1 MAVTISKGR
10 TPYWLWWLGG
20 SVVCLG
26 AIALLSLRPNREP
39 AVSLAKTAVVERIT
53 LPVTLGASGKVVPS
67 QTVNLSPKVGGKLV
81 ELLVD
86 QGDRV
91 VEGQIVAR
99 MDSSSIEPQLQQAAA
114 LVASAQANLA
124 RLRNGAR
131 PEEINAAKAQVAAAQ
146 ARAELAQKRLDRF
159 VALAKEGVIPT
170 DRMDEIIAEANSAQ
184 ANLRDRQKQLERLLN
199 GARPE
204 EIAQAEAQLQEAQAR
219 LAAVKVQLEDTII
232 RAPFAGIITQ
242 KYANVGAF
250 VTPTTTATLT
260 SSATS
265 TSIVALARGLEI
277 LAEIPEVDISQVQV
291 GQAVEIIADAYPD
304 RVYQGKVRLIAP
316 EAVVQ
321 QNVTSFQVRIDLL
334 TGQDQL
340 RSGMNVELKLKGREI
355 PQAIV
360 VPTVAIVTEGGQTGV
375 YVDQG
380 GKPEFRPVTIGS
392 TFNQQTQILS
402 GLTGGERI
410 YLELPRR

>member
-1 MAVTISKGR
+1 MAVTVSKGKSN
-10 TPYWLWWLGG
+10 YWVWWLGG
-20 SVVCLG
+20 SAVLLT
-26 AIALLSLRPNREP
+26 ALVFLALRPRREP
-39 AVSLAKTAVVERIT
+39 LVSLAKTAVVERVT

-91 VEGQIVAR
+91 TAGQIVAR
-99 MDSSSIEPQLQQAAA
+99 MDSSSIEPQLRQAEA

-131 PEEINAAKAQVAAAQ
+131 PEEIKSAQALVEAAQ
-146 ARAELAQKRLDRF
+146 ARADLAQKRRDRF
-159 VALAKEGVIPT
+159 LSLAKEGVIT
-170 DRMDEIIAEANSAQ
+170 QDRLDEVVAEANSAQ

-204 EIAQAEAQLQEAQAR
+204 EIAQAEAQLREAQAR
-219 LAAVKVQLEDTII
+219 LEAVQVQLEDTII
-232 RAPFAGIITQ
+232 RAPFDGIITQ

-265 TSIVALARGLEI
+265 TSIVALAKGLEI
-277 LAEIPEVDISQVQV
+277 LAEIPEVDIGQVQV
-291 GQAVEIIADAYPD
+291 GQRVEIIADAYPD

-334 TGQDQL
+334 TGQEEL
-340 RSGMNVELKLKGREI
+340 RSGMNVELKLKGKDI

-375 YVDQG
+375 YVDQQ
-380 GKPEFRPVTIGS
+380 GKPSFRAVTIGS

-402 GLTGGERI
+402 GLEGGERI